1 MRKIRIKYIIPK
13 KQSLFTFYGEGH
25 TFGNFVRS
33 ILRSIE
39 NIDFSGY
46 SVPHPSE
53 DVMNIKIITK
63 IPTDHVQLL
72 ILGLK
77 ISGEL
82 SVLVD
87 NFFLQTMENYSRISL

>member
-33 ILRSIE
+33 IIRSIE

-46 SVPHPSE
+46 DVPHPSE
-53 DVMNIKIITK
+53 DVMNIKIIMPNE
-63 IPTDHVQLL
+63 ICFDEPNL
-72 ILGLK
+72 
-77 ISGEL
+77 E
-82 SVLVD
+82 
-87 NFFLQTMENYSRISL
+87 